1 MARPSGS
8 AVPQSAAEAISES
21 QMIGD
26 VNLFIS
32 EAHDDEEEESTEAA
46 DASPKG
52 KSWCAEVEV
61 MIAGEA
67 AASV

>member
-32 EAHDDEEEESTEAA
+32 EAHDDEEEEEGQTAA
-46 DASPKG
+46 PKA